1 MVRRLTAIM
10 FADMVGHTA
19 LMQEDERRAMAE
31 RGRQRDVLDRV
42 IAAHGGEVLQR
53 YGDGTLSVF
62 PSAVEGVLSAIE
74 IQGDL
79 LSHPPVPIRIG
90 LHSGDIV
97 HDEDGVFGD
106 GVNVASR
113 IQSLSSSG
121 GILISEK
128 VFDEVKNQAEIA
140 TRHLGAFELKN
151 VKSAM
156 DVYAVVNDGLPAPG
170 DDELEEY
177 RAGAG
182 GHSIAVLP
190 FVSMSSGEDNEFFS
204 DGISEE
210 LINALTRINGLR
222 VTARTSSFAF
232 KNQNLDIRDAARQ
245 LSVSHVLEGSVRRSG
260 DRVRVAAQLIS
271 AEDGYHV
278 FSEVYDRKL
287 EDIFAVQD
295 DIAQSI
301 VHELAEHLTP
311 IPTASAPD
319 NDAPLVRAHS
329 HDTEAYA
336 EYLRGRFQWA
346 QNTPQ
351 SWRTAIRHFEKSV
364 EMDPHCGLPHIGLAT
379 AHVGLGIMGQMPADT
394 AFPRAEKEAVTALEL
409 ESDIGEAHI
418 ALSGVKLFY
427 DWDWEGAYHCAQKA
441 LSLSPGSPEVQHLF
455 AMYLMSI
462 GAFDD
467 AVEALRTAVGADPL
481 SPINNHALGW
491 ALLSAGRL
499 NEAEVVLNKTLQ
511 LDPTFRAATDTL
523 GWIAMERGDPEEA
536 LRLFEQFAQM
546 AGSPYAGLGPR
557 GYAYARL
564 GRSDDARRMLDLLD
578 EREEAHPDIN
588 LDMDRALVYRGL
600 DAFDEMFEQL
610 NRAVDSR
617 VGFVVFLPA
626 SPHWDAE
633 VRADPRWDKLLTRIQ
648 GRTTAAA

>member
-19 LMQEDERRAMAE
+19 LMQEDERRAME
-31 RGRQRDVLDRV
+31 LRGRQRDVLDRV
-42 IAAHGGEVLQR
+42 IVAHGGEVLQR
-53 YGDGTLSVF
+53 YGDATLSVF

-74 IQGDL
+74 IQRDL
-79 LSHPPVPIRIG
+79 SSHPPAPIRIG

-97 HDEDGVFGD
+97 HDEDGVCGD

-128 VFDEVKNQAEIA
+128 VFDEVKNQADIS
-140 TRHLGAFELKN
+140 THHLGEFDLKN

-156 DVYAVVNDGLPAPG
+156 GAYAVVNDGLPAPG
-170 DDELEEY
+170 DDELEGH
-177 RAGAG
+177 RARG
-182 GHSIAVLP
+182 GGPSIAVLP

-210 LINALTRINGLR
+210 IINALTRINGLR

-232 KNQNLDIRDAARQ
+232 KNETLDIRDVARQ
-245 LSVSHVLEGSVRRSG
+245 LSVSHVLEGSVRRAG
-260 DRVRVAAQLIS
+260 DRVRVTAQLIC
-271 AEDGYHV
+271 AADGYHL

-301 VHELAEHLTP
+301 VHELAEQLAP
-311 IPTASAPD
+311 IPTASAPA
-319 NDAPLVRAHS
+319 DAPLVRAHS

-351 SWRTAIRHFEKSV
+351 SWRTAIKHFERSV
-364 EMDPHCGLPHIGLAT
+364 EMDADCGLPHIGLAT

-394 AFPRAEKEAVTALEL
+394 AFPRAEAEALAALEL
-409 ESDIGEAHI
+409 ESDSGEAHI

-441 LSLSPGSPEVQHLF
+441 LSLSPGSPEVQHLYG
-455 AMYLMSI
+455 MYLMTI

-499 NEAEVVLNKTLQ
+499 DEAEDVLQKTLR
-511 LDPTFRAATDTL
+511 LDPSFRAATDTL
-523 GWIAMERGDPEEA
+523 GWIRMERGDPEGA
-536 LRLFEQFAQM
+536 LKLFQRFAEL

-557 GYAYARL
+557 GYAYGRL
-564 GRSDDARRMLDLLD
+564 GRSEDARRMLALLD
-578 EREEAHPDIN
+578 ERAAAEPDVN

-600 DAFDEMFEQL
+600 DAFDEMSEQL

-617 VGFVVFLPA
+617 VGYVVFLPA
-626 SPHWDAE
+626 SAHWDAE
-633 VRADPRWDKLLTRIQ
+633 VRADPRWDKLLSRIQ
-648 GRTTAAA
+648 GTASAAA